1 MNFWDN
7 YWDKYCVVW
16 SKGLRIFL
24 VMLIVP
30 LILNTYSISQV
41 YAAESSPSAD
51 IKAKLED
58 LKQEIASKAAQ
69 LKKEVNQK
77 LQNKVYVGTIKSKA
91 ENTIIINSRT
101 GLKTINVNDSTVFE
115 NTTPKKGKPSLQTL
129 AAGSSV
135 AALGDIDDVGV
146 MTAKKVVLLSSQE
159 PPAKQH
165 LWGQIISKTEELL
178 TLKDR
183 QLNTHAIS
191 VNSSTQITRG
201 SKKDDNLRIND
212 FVIVIG
218 YLGKEVLE
226 AEMIYIIPQ
235 GGVLKPKAKLATPSA
250 QKATSSAKK
259 KGG

>member
-1 MNFWDN
+1 MKNILLLA
-7 YWDKYCVVW
+7 
-16 SKGLRIFL
+16 SKNLAFCLRQNVKFIICLLLFL
-24 VMLIVP
+24 YP
-30 LILNTYSISQV
+30 ISHI

-77 LQNKVYVGTIKSKA
+77 LQNKAYVGTIKSKA
-91 ENTIIINSRT
+91 ENTTIINSRT
-101 GLKTINVNDSTVFE
+101 GLKTINMNDSTVFE

-129 AAGSSV
+129 ASGSSI

-146 MTAKKVVLLSSQE
+146 MTAKKVVFLSSQE

-183 QLNTHAIS
+183 QLNTHTIS

-201 SKKDDNLRIND
+201 SKKDNNLRIND
-212 FVIVIG
+212 FVIVTG
-218 YLGKEVLE
+218 YLGKEILE

-250 QKATSSAKK
+250 QKATPSGKK
-259 KGG
+259 KP